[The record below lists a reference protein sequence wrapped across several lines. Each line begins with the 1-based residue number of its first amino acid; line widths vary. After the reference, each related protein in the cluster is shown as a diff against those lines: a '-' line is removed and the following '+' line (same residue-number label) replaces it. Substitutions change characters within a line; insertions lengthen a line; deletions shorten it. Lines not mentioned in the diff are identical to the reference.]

1 MHIFILSELRSF
13 VVIEPLVFQQEELF
27 FFRWGWGGLAPMMS
41 DFEAVALTTIQPPL
55 RAS

>member
-27 FFRWGWGGLAPMMS
+27 SFDGDGEG
-41 DFEAVALTTIQPPL
+41 
-55 RAS
+55 